1 MFIARGSLYSGRAM
15 WRTVKNFDYD
25 GGGTIDSREL
35 RAGLDHYGV
44 QMSDEEFSSVLAVF
58 DIDGNGTINLYEF
71 MTALRGKMSQA
82 GVKAVT
88 IAAAS
93 TFGSS
98 SAVAPTSAIA
108 HPCAGAPPTSAIAT
122 LQWPPCRVRSL
133 TITKCRSKEHSLKW
147 TQTILTT
154 WTSMK

>member
-15 WRTVKNFDYD
+15 WRTVKNFDYG

-98 SAVAPTSAIA
+98 SGVAPTSPIA
-108 HPCAGAPPTSAIAT
+108 NPCAGAPSTSLLLSHYNGRLVECVA
-122 LQWPPCRVRSL
+122 
-133 TITKCRSKEHSLKW
+133 
-147 TQTILTT
+147 
-154 WTSMK
+154 